1 MNLKHAK
8 RWLAAPLAVL
18 TLSAALTG
26 CQNITTQT
34 GAGNVTL
41 ELDMNRLP
49 NAEVSDKTVTCY
61 FPGSQATVDKD
72 LNLQATLGVLREK
85 YGVEVEFEF
94 AQAQEYATKLGA
106 LVAGGTPPDLVKERD
121 NANLAFIKN
130 KLVQPI
136 DSYFDLDS
144 GLWSEMK
151 DYVQPSSWNGK
162 VLSMPLEFKIDG
174 QFIYS
179 NKKLFD
185 EAGLD
190 YPSIYAER
198 GEWNWDTMLDLAQQ
212 LTVMGSSGKPEVY
225 GYADQTAYGIL
236 SSAGLDLITQDE
248 TGKFV
253 GNLGNATLTAA
264 MNFYYDLG
272 PQRYNVLLLGASDDD
287 LPNGKVAMIRGNH
300 NKLAFLKDMLGYL
313 DVAPIPAYPD
323 SNTKYVSGGVE
334 RSYYICNG
342 ASNVNGAVAF
352 INCSRLVEDAGNT
365 RENQMAVIKD
375 WNSLP
380 AGEDTEE
387 LVGRMVDMYE
397 KGYTAIE
404 PRATET
410 LYSDMGTFWSWTKK
424 LTQPWSTVESSW
436 KNVFQS
442 KVDELNQICADL
454 DS

>member
-1 MNLKHAK
+1 MKHGK
-8 RWLAAPLAVL
+8 RWLAASLAVL
-18 TLSAALTG
+18 ALPVVLAG
-26 CQNITTQT
+26 CQNISTQT

-49 NAEVSDKTVTCY
+49 DAEIDSKTVTCF

-72 LNLQATLGVLREK
+72 LNLQATLGVLQEK
-85 YGVEVEFEF
+85 YGVEVKFEF
-94 AQAQEYATKLGA
+94 AQAKEYATKLGA

-130 KLVQPI
+130 KLLQPI

-144 GLWSEMK
+144 ELWSEMK
-151 DYVQPSSWNGK
+151 GYVQSSSWNGK

-190 YPSIYAER
+190 YPSVYAER
-198 GEWNWDTMLDLAQQ
+198 GEWNWDTMLELAQQ
-212 LTVMGSSGKPEVY
+212 LTVMGTNGKPEVY
-225 GYADQTAYGIL
+225 GYADNTAYGLL
-236 SSAGLDLITQDE
+236 SSAGIDLITQDE
-248 TGKFV
+248 SGKFI
-253 GNLGNATLTAA
+253 GNLGSTKLTEAL
-264 MNFYYDLG
+264 NFYYDLG
-272 PQRYNVLLLGASDDD
+272 PKKYNVLLLNASDDD
-287 LPNGKVAMIRGNH
+287 LPNGKVAMTRDNQS
-300 NKLAFLKDMLGYL
+300 KLAFMKDMLGYL
-313 DVAPIPAYPD
+313 DVAPIPAYPGSD
-323 SNTKYVSGGVE
+323 TKYVSGGVE
-334 RSYYICNG
+334 HSYYICNG
-342 ASNVNGAVAF
+342 AKNVDGAVAF

-387 LVGRMVDMYE
+387 LVSRMVDMYTD
-397 KGYTAIE
+397 GYTAVE

-410 LYSDMGTFWSWTKK
+410 LYSDMGTFWSWAKK
-424 LTQPWSTVESSW
+424 LAQPWSTVESSW

-442 KVDELNQICADL
+442 KVDELNDICTQL
-454 DS
+454 DA